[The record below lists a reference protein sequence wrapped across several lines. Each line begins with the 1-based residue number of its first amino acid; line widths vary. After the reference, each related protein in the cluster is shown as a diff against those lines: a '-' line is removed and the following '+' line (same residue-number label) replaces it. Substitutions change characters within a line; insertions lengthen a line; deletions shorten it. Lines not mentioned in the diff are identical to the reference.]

1 MHIIKTLTKTSIVLT
16 LIFNLS
22 NNAYAANIDNLIVAG
37 KDIYNQQSDT
47 YKNAVK
53 TYMGRVPDYVTELFI
68 KQGGTVQYTDKVL
81 AGNKDVNGLYTF
93 DSKRI
98 DLKTTAKNNSWD
110 EVQKAPVH
118 EIGHYIYHT
127 AGIYFNERQKND
139 LKNLY
144 YTRKSFDPRCYN
156 EDETFAAVYS
166 DYIKFNYKGGEYVAP
181 SVEYRIFSEAEEICN
196 QILHNCYE

>member
-1 MHIIKTLTKTSIVLT
+1 MHIKKTLTKTSIVLA

-37 KDIYNQQSDT
+37 KDVYNQQSDT
-47 YKNAVK
+47 YKNAVE

-68 KQGGTVQYTDKVL
+68 RQGGAVQYTDKVL
-81 AGNKDVNGLYTF
+81 VDNNDVNGIYIF
-93 DSKRI
+93 DSKQI
-98 DLKTTAKNNSWD
+98 KLKVNSVNSEWD

-127 AGIYFNERQKND
+127 AGIYFDERQKND

-144 YTRKSFDPRCYN
+144 YARKSFDFRCYN
-156 EDETFAAVYS
+156 EDETFAALYS
-166 DYIKFNYKGGEYVAP
+166 DYIKFNYKGGEHVAP
-181 SVEYRIFSEAEEICN
+181 SAEYRIFSEAEEICN
-196 QILHNCYE
+196 QILNNCYK